1 MHENML
7 MFYHNL
13 CVSGSFWG
21 ASFWLAVPLPPPT
34 LDNVYYNELQGMEEK
49 QIAATEIGL
58 VRTHVTS
65 YFNNGYYYF
74 YLFKVLLA
82 ISLLIGLCCSEWL

>member
-1 MHENML
+1 
-7 MFYHNL
+7 
-13 CVSGSFWG
+13 
-21 ASFWLAVPLPPPT
+21 
-34 LDNVYYNELQGMEEK
+34 MEEK